1 MEYLSRQR
9 YCSPCLF
16 RKVKIGKLP
25 FSYFHSFHFIHL
37 FINFKNIT
45 KMKVRDLKSL
55 LAGVDENLE
64 VGISYW
70 DFTLFLKG
78 AGVKNGM
85 LHLEFGDT
93 RPEAV
98 PTPGS
103 EVSTATTT
111 TNINSHETEDGA
123 PVPEDEEQP
132 IPDSAEY
139 TIGTLTTVSD
149 PNGNEIKCWPISNS
163 AGLVGYLRKKDL
175 LQERTAS
182 EAASRNTA
190 FRYWKL
196 VSNHEIALL
205 KAIRKFIADE
215 LSVSASLWTTEG
227 TLFGEAETNVAPLV
241 YFPEV

>member
-1 MEYLSRQR
+1 
-9 YCSPCLF
+9 
-16 RKVKIGKLP
+16 
-25 FSYFHSFHFIHL
+25 
-37 FINFKNIT
+37 
-45 KMKVRDLKSL
+45 MKVRDLKSL
-55 LAGVDENLE
+55 LTGVDENLE

-70 DFTLFLKG
+70 DFTLLLKG
-78 AGVKNGM
+78 AGVKNDM
-85 LHLEFGDT
+85 FHLEFGDT
-93 RPEAV
+93 RSEALEHA

-111 TNINSHETEDGA
+111 TNINSHETEDDA
-123 PVPEDEEQP
+123 PVPEDEGQP

-139 TIGTLTTVSD
+139 TIGALTTVSD

-175 LQERTAS
+175 LQERTSS

-205 KAIRKFIADE
+205 RTIRNFIADE
-215 LSVSASLWTTEG
+215 LSMSARLWTTEG
-227 TLFGEAETNVAPLV
+227 TLFGEAGTNVAPLV
-241 YFPEV
+241 YFPEA

>member
-1 MEYLSRQR
+1 
-9 YCSPCLF
+9 
-16 RKVKIGKLP
+16 
-25 FSYFHSFHFIHL
+25 
-37 FINFKNIT
+37 
-45 KMKVRDLKSL
+45 MKVRDLESL

-78 AGVKNGM
+78 AGVKNNM
-85 LHLEFGDT
+85 FHLEFGDT
-93 RPEAV
+93 RPEA

-103 EVSTATTT
+103 EATT
-111 TNINSHETEDGA
+111 NSHET
-123 PVPEDEEQP
+123 EDEEQP
-132 IPDSAEY
+132 IPDY
-139 TIGTLTTVSD
+139 TIGALTTVSD

-175 LQERTAS
+175 LQERTSS

-205 KAIRKFIADE
+205 RTIRNFIADE
-215 LSVSASLWTTEG
+215 LSMSARLWTTEG
-227 TLFGEAETNVAPLV
+227 TLFGEAGTNVAPLV
-241 YFPEV
+241 YFPEA

>member
-1 MEYLSRQR
+1 
-9 YCSPCLF
+9 
-16 RKVKIGKLP
+16 
-25 FSYFHSFHFIHL
+25 
-37 FINFKNIT
+37 
-45 KMKVRDLKSL
+45 MKVRDLKSL

-70 DFTLFLKG
+70 DFTLFLKS
-78 AGVKNGM
+78 AGVKNDM
-85 LHLEFGDT
+85 FHLEFGDT
-93 RPEAV
+93 RPEAA
-98 PTPGS
+98 PTPGP

-111 TNINSHETEDGA
+111 TNINSHETEDDA

-139 TIGTLTTVSD
+139 TIGALTTVSD

-175 LQERTAS
+175 LQERTSS

-205 KAIRKFIADE
+205 RTIRNFIADE
-215 LSVSASLWTTEG
+215 LSMSARLWTTEG
-227 TLFGEAETNVAPLV
+227 TLFGEAGTNVAPLV
-241 YFPEV
+241 YFPEA

>member
-1 MEYLSRQR
+1 
-9 YCSPCLF
+9 
-16 RKVKIGKLP
+16 
-25 FSYFHSFHFIHL
+25 
-37 FINFKNIT
+37 
-45 KMKVRDLKSL
+45 MKVGDLKSL

-78 AGVKNGM
+78 AGVKNNM
-85 LHLEFGDT
+85 FHLEFGDT
-93 RPEAV
+93 RPESLEYA

-103 EVSTATTT
+103 EVSAATTT
-111 TNINSHETEDGA
+111 TNINSHETEDDA

-139 TIGTLTTVSD
+139 TIGALTTVSD

-175 LQERTAS
+175 LQERTSS

-205 KAIRKFIADE
+205 RTIRNFIADE
-215 LSVSASLWTTEG
+215 LSMSARLWTTEG
-227 TLFGEAETNVAPLV
+227 TLFGEAGTSVAPLV
-241 YFPEV
+241 YFPEA

>member
-1 MEYLSRQR
+1 
-9 YCSPCLF
+9 
-16 RKVKIGKLP
+16 
-25 FSYFHSFHFIHL
+25 
-37 FINFKNIT
+37 
-45 KMKVRDLKSL
+45 MKVRDLKSL

-78 AGVKNGM
+78 AGVKNDM
-85 LHLEFGDT
+85 FHLEFGDT
-93 RPEAV
+93 RPEALEYGS
-98 PTPGS
+98 TPES
-103 EVSTATTT
+103 EVPQATTT
-111 TNINSHETEDGA
+111 TSSHDTEA
-123 PVPEDEEQP
+123 PVPDSDDA
-132 IPDSAEY
+132 PDPDYAEY

-175 LQERTAS
+175 LQERTSS

-196 VSNHEIALL
+196 VSNREEGLL
-205 KAIRKFIADE
+205 KAIRKFIADD
-215 LSVSASLWTTEG
+215 LSMSVSLWTTEG
-227 TLFGEAETNVAPLV
+227 TLFGEAGTNVAPLV

>member
-1 MEYLSRQR
+1 
-9 YCSPCLF
+9 
-16 RKVKIGKLP
+16 
-25 FSYFHSFHFIHL
+25 
-37 FINFKNIT
+37 
-45 KMKVRDLKSL
+45 MKVRDLKSL

-78 AGVKNGM
+78 AGVKNDM
-85 LHLEFGDT
+85 FHLEFGDT
-93 RPEAV
+93 RSEALEYG
-98 PTPGS
+98 PTPGP
-103 EVSTATTT
+103 EVPQATTT
-111 TNINSHETEDGA
+111 TNIDRHDAEESEEGDA
-123 PVPEDEEQP
+123 PDPEVAP
-132 IPDSAEY
+132 SSAEY
-139 TIGTLTTVSD
+139 TIGALTTVSD

-175 LQERTAS
+175 LQERTSS

-205 KAIRKFIADE
+205 RTIRNFIADE
-215 LSVSASLWTTEG
+215 LSMSARLWTTEG
-227 TLFGEAETNVAPLV
+227 TLYGEAGTNVAPLV

>member
-1 MEYLSRQR
+1 
-9 YCSPCLF
+9 
-16 RKVKIGKLP
+16 
-25 FSYFHSFHFIHL
+25 
-37 FINFKNIT
+37 
-45 KMKVRDLKSL
+45 MKVRDLKSL

-70 DFTLFLKG
+70 DFTLLLKG
-78 AGVKNGM
+78 AGVKNDM
-85 LHLEFGDT
+85 FHLEFGDT
-93 RPEAV
+93 RPEAPEYG

-111 TNINSHETEDGA
+111 TNINSHESEEGDAPVAA
-123 PVPEDEEQP
+123 PVP
-132 IPDSAEY
+132 DSTEY
-139 TIGTLTTVSD
+139 SIGTLTTVSD

-163 AGLVGYLRKKDL
+163 AGLVAYLRKKDL
-175 LQERTAS
+175 LQERTSS

-196 VSNHEIALL
+196 VSNREEGLL

-215 LSVSASLWTTEG
+215 LSMSARLWTTEG
-227 TLFGEAETNVAPLV
+227 TLYGEAGTSVAPLV

>member
-1 MEYLSRQR
+1 
-9 YCSPCLF
+9 
-16 RKVKIGKLP
+16 
-25 FSYFHSFHFIHL
+25 
-37 FINFKNIT
+37 
-45 KMKVRDLKSL
+45 MKVRDLKSL

-78 AGVKNGM
+78 AGVKNDM
-85 LHLEFGDT
+85 FHLEFGDT
-93 RPEAV
+93 RQEAG
-98 PTPGS
+98 PTPES
-103 EVSTATTT
+103 EVPD
-111 TNINSHETEDGA
+111 INSHESEEGDA
-123 PVPEDEEQP
+123 PDPETTP
-132 IPDSAEY
+132 SSVEY
-139 TIGTLTTVSD
+139 TIGALTTVSD

-175 LQERTAS
+175 LQERTSS

-196 VSNHEIALL
+196 VSNREEGLL

-227 TLFGEAETNVAPLV
+227 TLYGEAGTNVAPLV

>member
-1 MEYLSRQR
+1 M
-9 YCSPCLF
+9 
-16 RKVKIGKLP
+16 
-25 FSYFHSFHFIHL
+25 
-37 FINFKNIT
+37 N
-45 KMKVRDLKSL
+45 VRDLKSL

-70 DFTLFLKG
+70 DFTLLLKG
-78 AGVKNGM
+78 AGVKNDM
-85 LHLEFGDT
+85 FHLEFGDT
-93 RPEAV
+93 RPEALEYG

-103 EVSTATTT
+103 EVPQATTD
-111 TNINSHETEDGA
+111 SHETEDDAPDAA
-123 PVPEDEEQP
+123 PV
-132 IPDSAEY
+132 PDSAEY

-175 LQERTAS
+175 LQERTPS

-196 VSNHEIALL
+196 VSNREEGLL
-205 KAIRKFIADE
+205 KAIRKFIANE
-215 LSVSASLWTTEG
+215 LSMSARLWTTEG
-227 TLFGEAETNVAPLV
+227 TLFGEAGTNVAPLV

>member
-1 MEYLSRQR
+1 
-9 YCSPCLF
+9 
-16 RKVKIGKLP
+16 
-25 FSYFHSFHFIHL
+25 
-37 FINFKNIT
+37 
-45 KMKVRDLKSL
+45 MKVRDLKSL
-55 LAGVDENLE
+55 LAGVDENIE

-78 AGVKNGM
+78 AGVKNDM
-85 LHLEFGDT
+85 FHLEFGDT
-93 RPEAV
+93 RPEYG
-98 PTPGS
+98 PTPGP
-103 EVSTATTT
+103 EVSTNRHDA
-111 TNINSHETEDGA
+111 EEEGDA
-123 PVPEDEEQP
+123 PDPEVAP
-132 IPDSAEY
+132 SSTEY

-175 LQERTAS
+175 LQERTSS

-196 VSNHEIALL
+196 VSNREEGLL

-215 LSVSASLWTTEG
+215 LSMSARLWTTEG
-227 TLFGEAETNVAPLV
+227 TLYGEAGTSVAPLV